1 MARFD
6 AYPRPD
12 GAPGLLLDVQAD
24 LMSHLATRVVVPLLP
39 VGHPDTPPPARGL
52 NPVLEYDGERYVM
65 MTEWLAAIP
74 RGHLRRP
81 VASFDARWD
90 DLVRAIYILF
100 TGV

>member
-52 NPVLEYDGERYVM
+52 NPILDHDGERYVM

-90 DLVRAIYILF
+90 DLVRAIDILF